1 MEKVYRVTPKND
13 KWIVQRIAD
22 RKTMHKPFRLK
33 AEAAAYELELVAKV
47 PQANG
52 KSCKKTFFQTY
63 EKFAAYK
70 KDEALLR
77 EDLQSEDLEI
87 GRMMKKLQN

>member
-52 KSCKKTFFQTY
+52 KSCKKTFF
-63 EKFAAYK
+63 KLMKNLLLIK
-70 KDEALLR
+70 K
-77 EDLQSEDLEI
+77 
-87 GRMMKKLQN
+87 MKHC